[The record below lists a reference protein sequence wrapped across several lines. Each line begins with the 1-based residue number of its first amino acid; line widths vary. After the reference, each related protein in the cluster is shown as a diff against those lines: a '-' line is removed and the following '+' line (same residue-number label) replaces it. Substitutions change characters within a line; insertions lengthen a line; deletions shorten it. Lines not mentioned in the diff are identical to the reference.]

1 MVLSQGVKQG
11 LALNETRKWG
21 KFMNEPGIIL
31 AVTAGIIAGIVVGLL
46 FLAGKNRRLAELKE
60 KLGDC
65 QDDAASL
72 RDKLAAESERRA
84 VAEEKSSRIPPL
96 EESLSKTQQDN
107 SALAAK
113 ISELETRLEDER
125 RNAAEKLAILEE
137 AREQLKMEFQNVAN
151 KIFEDKSQKFVDQNR
166 ENIEGMLKPMRE
178 QLQDFKKRVEDVY
191 DKESKDRISLLNEI
205 IHLKTLN
212 EQISEDAINL
222 TNALKGQSKTRGAW
236 GEMILER
243 VLEES
248 GLQKGR
254 EYEVQTM
261 YAGESGQRRHPD
273 VIVHLPEGK
282 DIVIDSKVSL
292 TAYEKYCSAESEEK
306 RQKYLKDHILAV
318 RTHVKELGLKR
329 YEKLDGIQ
337 TLDFVL
343 MFLPIEGAF
352 WTAIESEQGLFN
364 QAFDRNIMLV
374 SPSTLLATLRIINN
388 IWRYEDQNKNALI
401 IAKKAGDLYDKFVGF
416 VEALDDVG
424 QKIDKA
430 RESYLTA
437 RNRLIDGRG
446 NLVRRSQELRQ
457 LGVKAQKELPEGL
470 VYKGLQEEQP

>member
-1 MVLSQGVKQG
+1 
-11 LALNETRKWG
+11 
-21 KFMNEPGIIL
+21 MNEAGVIL
-31 AVTAGIIAGIVVGLL
+31 AVMAGIVVGIAGGLL
-46 FLAGKNRRLAELKE
+46 LLAARNRQMTELK
-60 KLGDC
+60 
-65 QDDAASL
+65 DAIRGYEEDIADL
-72 RDKLAAESERRA
+72 REKLAAESERRA
-84 VAEEKSSRIPPL
+84 VAEEKSSRIPEL
-96 EESLSKTQQDN
+96 EESLEKTNLEN
-107 SALAAK
+107 SALRTK
-113 ISELETRLEDER
+113 LSELETRLEDER
-125 RNAAEKLAILEE
+125 RNAEEKLALLHE
-137 AREQLKMEFQNVAN
+137 ARDQLKMEFQNVAN
-151 KIFEDKSQKFVDQNR
+151 RIFEDKSQKFADQNR
-166 ENIEGMLKPMRE
+166 QNIEGMLKPMRE
-178 QLQDFKKRVEDVY
+178 QLLDFKKKVEDVY

-212 EQISEDAINL
+212 EQISEDAVNL
-222 TNALKGQSKTRGAW
+222 TNALKGQSKTRGSW

-261 YAGESGQRRHPD
+261 YAGEQGQRRHPD

-292 TAYEKYCSAESEEK
+292 TAYEKYCSADTEEK
-306 RQKYLKDHILAV
+306 RAKRLKEHILSI
-318 RTHVKELGLKR
+318 RSHIKGLSEKR
-329 YEKLDGIQ
+329 YEELSGIE

-343 MFLPIEGAF
+343 MFMPIEGAF

-364 QAFDRNIMLV
+364 EAFDRNIMLV

-388 IWRYEDQNKNALI
+388 IWRYEDQNKNALV

-416 VEALDDVG
+416 VESLDDVG

-437 RNRLIDGRG
+437 RNRLTDGRG
-446 NLVRRSQELRQ
+446 NLVRRTVELRQ
-457 LGVKAQKELPEGL
+457 LGVKAQKELPENL
-470 VYKGLQEEQP
+470 VIQALEDE

>member
-1 MVLSQGVKQG
+1 
-11 LALNETRKWG
+11 
-21 KFMNEPGIIL
+21 MNDAGMIL
-31 AVTAGIIAGIVVGLL
+31 VVIAGVLVGIGGALL
-46 FLAGKNRRLAELKE
+46 LLAGKNRQIAELMGEIKGREEDAAAQRERLAGE
-60 KLGDC
+60 
-65 QDDAASL
+65 A
-72 RDKLAAESERRA
+72 ERRA
-84 VAEEKSSRIPPL
+84 VAEEKSSRVPGL
-96 EESLSKTQQDN
+96 EEGLEKAKQEN
-107 SALAAK
+107 GVLLAK
-113 ISELETRLEDER
+113 LSELETRLEDER
-125 RNAAEKLAILEE
+125 RNAAEKLVLLQE

-151 KIFEDKSQKFVDQNR
+151 KIFEDKSQKFTEQNR
-166 ENIEGMLKPMRE
+166 ENIEGVLKPMRE
-178 QLQDFKKRVEDVY
+178 QLLDFKKKVEDVY
-191 DKESKDRISLLNEI
+191 DKESKDRVSLLNEI

-212 EQISEDAINL
+212 ERISEDAVNL

-261 YAGESGQRRHPD
+261 YAGEEGQRRHPD

-292 TAYEKYCSAESEEK
+292 TAYEKYCTAGTDEK
-306 RQKYLKDHILAV
+306 REKRLKEHIISV
-318 RTHVKELGLKR
+318 RTHIKALSEKR
-329 YEKLDGIQ
+329 YEELEGIR

-343 MFLPIEGAF
+343 MFMPIEGAF

-364 QAFDRNIMLV
+364 EAFNKNIMLV

-401 IAKKAGDLYDKFVGF
+401 IAKKAGDLFDKFVGF
-416 VEALDDVG
+416 VEVLDDVG

-430 RESYLTA
+430 RESYQTA
-437 RNRLIDGRG
+437 RKRLIEGRG
-446 NLVRRSQELRQ
+446 NLVRRTTELRQ

-470 VYKGLQEEQP
+470 VVQALEEE